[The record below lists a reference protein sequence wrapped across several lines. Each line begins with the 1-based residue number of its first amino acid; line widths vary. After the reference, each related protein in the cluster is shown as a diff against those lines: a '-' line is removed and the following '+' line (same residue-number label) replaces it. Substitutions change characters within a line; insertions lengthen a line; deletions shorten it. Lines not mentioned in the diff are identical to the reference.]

1 MADNVLGV
9 LFQDIADAIRGK
21 TGSEERMAPADFP
34 EQIAAIEAGGGS
46 ADPNVHYV
54 TFMSEDGTTE
64 LYKRPVADGD
74 NCADPIA
81 KGWVETP
88 VKESTPQY
96 SYTYS
101 GWASVAGGAASSS
114 ILNGVTADKTVYA
127 AFRSNLRYYTV
138 SYYDGET
145 LLKTESLAYG
155 ATPAYTP
162 VKNGYEFSGWEP
174 AGAIAGDTT
183 CYAQWIALG
192 EFASATWADIAAVAA
207 TGKASAVYAV
217 GDYKTVDIS
226 GYGTVEVEIVGF
238 NQDNLADGS
247 GKAPITLALRNVI
260 SETWSYD
267 SVGQKSKTWATGE
280 LRSKIAGLMS
290 SLPADLQAVIKPVKK
305 TYRSNTSSN
314 GGTATYS
321 TCDDSL
327 WALSGTEL
335 GLGTMTGYTEGVTYT
350 WYSASSTRVA
360 RITRTLYGD
369 ATKKPYWIRTNTAW
383 NRYWNYITADGSVT
397 SSTYSGGYNL
407 HFGFCI

>member
-1 MADNVLGV
+1 MWYLI
-9 LFQDIADAIRGK
+9 QDSTLTQIADTIRAVTGTTEK
-21 TGSEERMAPADFP
+21 ITPSSFSAKVAEISANTGS
-34 EQIAAIEAGGGS
+34 S
-46 ADPNVHYV
+46 DPNIHYL
-54 TFMSEDGTTE
+54 TFMSEDGNTI

-174 AGAIAGDTT
+174 AITSVTGDAA
-183 CYAQWIALG
+183 YYSQWTELEG
-192 EFASATWADIAAVAA
+192 FAVASWSEIA
-207 TGKASAVYAV
+207 EVAASGLASTAYKV

-260 SETWSYD
+260 SATWSYD
-267 SVGQKSKTWATGE
+267 SVGQMSQTWATGA

-290 SLPADLQAVIKPVKK
+290 NLPADLQAVIKPVKK
-305 TYRSNTSSN
+305 TYRSNTGS
-314 GGTATYS
+314 GTTTYS
-321 TCDDSL
+321 TCNDSL
-327 WALSGTEL
+327 WALSSTEL

-350 WYSASSTRVA
+350 WYSASSTRAA
-360 RITRTLYGD
+360 RITRTLYGKT
-369 ATKKPYWIRTNTAW
+369 TKRPYWIRTNTAW
-383 NRYWNYITADGSVT
+383 NRYWSYITADGSVT
-397 SSTYSGGYNL
+397 SSTSSGGYNL